1 MAYSLEPAYYV
12 QHELSRLIIKSGT
25 DCPDLK
31 EVWAREVSGFKD

>member
-25 DCPDLK
+25 NDCPDLK
-31 EVWAREVSGFKD
+31 EVWAREVSGV